1 MKGSLP
7 PRVPV
12 SPGAHERR
20 RPLASPQMLDDV
32 GPSPGAS
39 GGAPSTVDEPGAGR
53 ETPTSTGSHGRRLGL
68 LLALGVAVL
77 VMVVAG
83 VGIGLTRSGG
93 IGASSSP
100 AGSVPPPALA
110 PRPAAPDFAPLRS
123 NGQPPADV
131 MDALVVPTGASAIS
145 HTNYDQ
151 ANGPYD
157 RGVGFGATASSQEL
171 LNFFRFELA
180 ANHWSNRTEAPARGG
195 PGTQV
200 LARHKSSDG
209 FYWEVGVTVRRAP
222 DQPPDAV
229 SNSQFDIR
237 LLQNVEG

>member
-1 MKGSLP
+1 
-7 PRVPV
+7 
-12 SPGAHERR
+12 
-20 RPLASPQMLDDV
+20 MLEDA

-39 GGAPSTVDEPGAGR
+39 GSSPPITAEPRG
-53 ETPTSTGSHGRRLGL
+53 EPTTRDRSGSPLRRRGV

-77 VMVVAG
+77 VIVVAG
-83 VGIGLTRSGG
+83 VGVGLTRGGG
-93 IGASSSP
+93 IGGGSSP
-100 AGSVPPPALA
+100 TGSVPPPALA

-123 NGQPPADV
+123 SGQPPADV
-131 MDALVVPTGASAIS
+131 MDALVVPAGASAVTR
-145 HTNYDQ
+145 TNYDRL
-151 ANGPYD
+151 NGPYD
-157 RGVGFGATASSQEL
+157 RGVGFSATASSDEL

-209 FYWEVGVTVRRAP
+209 FYWEVGVTVRRTP
-222 DQPPDAV
+222 T
-229 SNSQFDIR
+229 NGFDVR